1 MHHNARSMEA
11 EQQVCSKTPTP
22 EISLQNLRVNKDVDL
37 VQFLSDWLTY
47 AAVKRK
53 GCRVPQRVSKCFYFM
68 SLNAMK
74 CDCGSIFVR
83 YLIALNLLPKND
95 KAMR

>member
-1 MHHNARSMEA
+1 MYLHASDMHHNARSMEA

-53 GCRVPQRVSKCFYFM
+53 GCGVPQRV
-68 SLNAMK
+68 
-74 CDCGSIFVR
+74 
-83 YLIALNLLPKND
+83 
-95 KAMR
+95 